1 MTIQNNIALTET
13 STDSSSLSPKA
24 PSRNKAKSALKV
36 TRSDSASEGLVM
48 PMSDALPDPAILP
61 QLYPRHLLDLQL
73 LKCRTL
79 RACCNGGNQRLSE
92 ALHIGAVNIMAKF
105 DGGRDVMRAK
115 GIESSVP
122 AMTIGDTAQPSL
134 CAQMLSADGAVCPTG
149 GCPLP
154 DGSIACNPEEL
165 LRWDGNFKTVGHVN
179 IAKSI
184 VASEFGSKLLV
195 DEDDSLYAPEDGAYR
210 RIDDNRVTRTIIS
223 HLGVNCKVVDAD
235 AIRKMILVT
244 SSQKTVGIA
253 PSGNHICFTNG
264 TFNVL
269 RGTLGSHDT
278 TPSLFNHIPHDYV
291 ANSSCPN
298 FMAFLDSIWNGDNDA
313 RQKHQ
318 FIQQWMGY
326 LLTAD
331 SSQQKMLILKG
342 EGANGKSVLMD
353 IARHLVGEK
362 NTSSAMLGRL
372 HMPYVRATLD
382 KKLLNQS
389 ADLPKLGSVA
399 DGDLKAII
407 GGDSI
412 EVSPKYKP
420 SFTIKPYARL
430 MVATNNMP
438 RSSDTTEGYFR
449 RLIVLT
455 FNRGFVENER
465 NPLLL
470 SELLTEMPG
479 IVAWAVDG
487 LRALRAA
494 GRFIIPPSSVQ
505 EVDAYREELSPAAV
519 FADEC
524 LDLSGDRSGIRSRDI
539 FMTFKRWC
547 GHRGFNAGNMV
558 TLGRELVKLGF
569 PHRKSGNTVW
579 LVKPTESGREYFA
592 SHRIEITSGRSL
604 PSTLQVQVGG

>member
-1 MTIQNNIALTET
+1 MSDLT
-13 STDSSSLSPKA
+13 STVQHQAWISTATSEQAQPISSRTLEGISTSLSTSP
-24 PSRNKAKSALKV
+24 PEVTIVQPLYSR
-36 TRSDSASEGLVM
+36 R
-48 PMSDALPDPAILP
+48 
-61 QLYPRHLLDLQL
+61 LLDLQL
-73 LKCRTL
+73 LKCPTL
-79 RACCNGGNQRLSE
+79 QACCADAGQQLNDAMFAGAATSLSKFY
-92 ALHIGAVNIMAKF
+92 GAMEKVRSSGSEKLA
-105 DGGRDVMRAK
+105 AA
-115 GIESSVP
+115 IEESDS
-122 AMTIGDTAQPSL
+122 AQPQS
-134 CAQMLSADGAVCPTG
+134 CAQMQTNGATICPRA

-154 DGSIACNPEEL
+154 DGSIAIYPEDL
-165 LRWDGNFKTVGHVN
+165 LQWDCNFKTVGQVT

-195 DEDDSLYAPEDGAYR
+195 GEDDILYAAEHGAYQ
-210 RIDDNRVTRTIIS
+210 RIDDNRITRTIIS
-223 HLGVNCKVVDAD
+223 HLGDNCKVADAD
-235 AIRKMILVT
+235 AIRKMILVS
-244 SSQKTVGIA
+244 SSQKINGIS
-253 PSGNHICFTNG
+253 PSRNHICFTNG
-264 TFNVL
+264 TFNVT
-269 RGTLGSHDT
+269 RGTLGSHDVT
-278 TPSLFNHIPHDYV
+278 QNLFNRIPHDYI
-291 ANSSCPN
+291 AGSTCPS
-298 FMAFLDSIWNGDNDA
+298 FTAFLDGIWQGDADA
-313 RQKHQ
+313 TQKRQ

-449 RLIVLT
+449 RLMVLT
-455 FNRGFVENER
+455 FNRRFAENER

-487 LRALRAA
+487 LRALRAI
-494 GRFIIPPSSVQ
+494 GSFIIPPSSAQ
-505 EVDAYREELSPAAV
+505 EVDSYREELTPAAV
-519 FADEC
+519 FASEC
-524 LDLSGDRSGIRSRDI
+524 LDLSGDRSGVSSRDV
-539 FMTFKRWC
+539 FVAFKRWC
-547 GHRGFNAGNMV
+547 GHRGFNAGNIV
-558 TLGRELVKLGF
+558 TLGRELARLDY
-569 PHRKSGNTVW
+569 PSRKSGSTLW
-579 LVKPTESGREYFA
+579 LAKPSDSGKEYFTSQQVAIPTE
-592 SHRIEITSGRSL
+592 RSL
-604 PSTLQVQVGG
+604 PPPG